1 MNDQELEK
9 LAQRLGAEA
18 AERLDVERT
27 AQAVAQRLRDAPPL
41 ARTAWAWTRSAWLKI
56 AATIVL
62 AVGAGLLLRGPRQ
75 PTLATGTAVVPVAEE
90 SGDLTADQ
98 LREALDSVDRP
109 LGDENLGDTGFDGLS
124 AEELRAL
131 LRTLEG

>member
-27 AQAVAQRLRDAPPL
+27 AQAVLKRLREAPP
-41 ARTAWAWTRSAWLKI
+41 RGETRWAWTRSAWLKI

-62 AVGAGLLLRGPRQ
+62 ALGAGLLVRGPGRE
-75 PTLATGTAVVPVAEE
+75 PLATGPGVVPVAEE

-98 LREALDSVDRP
+98 LREALNSVDRP
-109 LGDENLGDTGFDGLS
+109 LSEENGLDTGVDDLS
-124 AEELRAL
+124 VDELRAL
-131 LRTLEG
+131 LRTLES

>member
-27 AQAVAQRLRDAPPL
+27 AHAVVKRLRETPPL
-41 ARTAWAWTRSAWLKI
+41 MDTRWAWTRSAWLKV

-62 AVGAGLLLRGPRQ
+62 AVGAGLLVRGPHHE
-75 PTLATGTAVVPVAEE
+75 PVATGSGLVPVAEE

-98 LREALDSVDRP
+98 LREALNAVDRP
-109 LGDENLGDTGFDGLS
+109 LSDENGVDTGFDGLS
-124 AEELRAL
+124 AAELRAL